1 MKKINTHTMP
11 EESWTSSTG
20 QYSTSDKD
28 ISIALGREA
37 NSTDLMKRHPFDVE
51 ITRVSPGT
59 ANTPFHA
66 HSEQWEFYHV
76 LSGTGK
82 VRDAE
87 GETAIEPGDAFL
99 FKPGEAHQI
108 FNNGTEDLV
117 LYVIADNPLSES
129 VYYPDDDRWIVR
141 SPRQVYV
148 SEIKKE

>member
-1 MKKINTHTMP
+1 MKKINSHTLP
-11 EESWTSSTG
+11 EEVWTSSDG

-28 ISIALGREA
+28 ISVALGREA

-51 ITRVSPGT
+51 ITRVAPGKP
-59 ANTPFHA
+59 NTPFHA
-66 HSEQWEFYHV
+66 HSEQWEFYHI

-87 GETAIEPGDAFL
+87 GETPIEPGDAFL

-117 LYVIADNPLSES
+117 MYVIADNPLSES
-129 VYYPDDDRWIVR
+129 VYYPDDDKWIVR

-148 SEIKKE
+148 REMKRE